1 MFESS
6 WSKEDAV
13 IAMVSYPCIRDVQ
26 FDFLSKGS
34 IKIVKVIEPSNCSS
48 SSMCDFEELCWFL
61 LSYSS
66 KTCLYFFCY
75 VIIQKT
81 RTLDGH
87 LRLFPAVGEFW
98 TWKFEKGVKF
108 DELLI
113 ACGRHYWGSLRCMKV
128 RELKLLTKPRIKQ
141 VCIRYYISH
150 LNNPSSPLV
159 LFRLL
164 STELL
169 EGDFYTCA
177 QYQKRH

>member
-1 MFESS
+1 M
-6 WSKEDAV
+6 
-13 IAMVSYPCIRDVQ
+13 
-26 FDFLSKGS
+26 
-34 IKIVKVIEPSNCSS
+34 KVLEPSNCSS

-98 TWKFEKGVKF
+98 TWKFEKDVKF

-177 QYQKRH
+177 QYQKRHWTG